1 MRKIGDLSQIS
12 TKLREKGSKEK
23 GSLWQISTKLGP
35 GEQVSLDRISR
46 CGLNEW
52 SSSLEQRAQVLVLV
66 LHLNIHLLGSQI
78 DRVTLLKYRRVVES
92 PSPTPI
98 KAKLSPRLQ
107 GEAVILFH
115 EPLVAVERVKVA
127 F

>member
-1 MRKIGDLSQIS
+1 M
-12 TKLREKGSKEK
+12 
-23 GSLWQISTKLGP
+23 
-35 GEQVSLDRISR
+35 VFFLDKFLMLTMLIHCYWFYSIPSR

>member
-1 MRKIGDLSQIS
+1 M
-12 TKLREKGSKEK
+12 
-23 GSLWQISTKLGP
+23 
-35 GEQVSLDRISR
+35 
-46 CGLNEW
+46 
-52 SSSLEQRAQVLVLV
+52 EQRAQVLVLV
-66 LHLNIHLLGSQI
+66 LHLNTHLLGSQI

-98 KAKLSPRLQ
+98 KAKLRLQ